1 MQTRSKFFDD
11 ISQLMTNAAGVAQG
25 ARTEAETAMRGWFER
40 FLADSNLVTR
50 EEFEAVREMALKA
63 REENDRLARRVAE
76 LEGRGRPSAG
86 GPGQSQAGPGQSQ
99 GGLP

>member
-11 ISQLMTNAAGVAQG
+11 LSQLMTNAAGVAQG

-40 FLADSNLVTR
+40 FLAESNMVTR
-50 EEFEAVREMALKA
+50 EEFDAVREMALKA
-63 REENDRLARRVAE
+63 REENDRLSRRIDE
-76 LEGRGRPSAG
+76 LEGKAAG
-86 GPGQSQAGPGQSQ
+86 HSPGASTVSRE